1 MSDIVHSHAKHV
13 EKKRRVLRGNTM
25 SCIHC
30 SMVGSMA
37 NPPPSPSLDCNPEK
51 DICSEADSDAADHS
65 YLPPKVFAL
74 PWHDD
79 VSHIMHMLPAV
90 PTFDIIYVICLV

>member
-1 MSDIVHSHAKHV
+1 MSDIVHIHVEHV

-25 SCIHC
+25 SCRHR

-37 NPPPSPSLDCNPEK
+37 NPPSSPDCNPEE
-51 DICSEADSDAADHS
+51 DIYSKADSDAAGHS

-74 PWHDD
+74 TFHDD
-79 VSHIMHMLPAV
+79 VSHIMHILPCWPFELLMEKSGV
-90 PTFDIIYVICLV
+90 K